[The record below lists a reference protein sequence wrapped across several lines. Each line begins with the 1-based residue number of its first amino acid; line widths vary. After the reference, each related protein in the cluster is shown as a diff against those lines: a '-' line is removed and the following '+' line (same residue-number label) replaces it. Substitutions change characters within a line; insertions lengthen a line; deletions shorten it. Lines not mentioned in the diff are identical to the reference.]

1 MQYLKYRKYEGF
13 YVKRTDTGGY
23 TLVHIGDATKF
34 KDGKA
39 RAFLNITIP
48 FKLRKDFDII
58 QCGKEEPVTSKT
70 PVTKPPSK
78 NEVENTAKV
87 AYTVQQYATSQ
98 FAKLKQDLERQL
110 NYCDSA
116 IIDTLHFLGD
126 ENCRLNAVQ
135 LCKVAQKLQE
145 FERGHT
151 AAKKELRRI
160 ETVMETVGSIKDQ
173 ADKFEYQPYKPKVL
187 HNIEELIE

>member
-13 YVKRTDTGGY
+13 YAKRIDTGGY
-23 TLVHIGDATKF
+23 SLAPIDEATKF
-34 KDGKA
+34 KDKQA
-39 RAFLNITIP
+39 RVFLNTVIP
-48 FKLRKDFDII
+48 FKQRKDFDII
-58 QCGKEEPVTSKT
+58 QCGRYETPTTKTSAT
-70 PVTKPPSK
+70 QPPSNK
-78 NEVENTAKV
+78 EIDDTAKV
-87 AYTVQQYATSQ
+87 AYTIQQYATSQ
-98 FAKLKQDLERQL
+98 FAKLKQDLEKQL

-116 IIDTLHFLGD
+116 IIDVLHFLGD

-160 ETVMETVGSIKDQ
+160 ESVMEAVGGIKDK
-173 ADKFEYQPYKPKVL
+173 AGEFEYQPYKPKVI
-187 HNIEELIE
+187 HSIEELIE

>member
-13 YVKRTDTGGY
+13 YVKRTETGGY
-23 TLVHIGDATKF
+23 SLVRIDQATAF

-39 RAFLNITIP
+39 RYFLNTTIP
-48 FKLRKDFDII
+48 FKQRKDYEII
-58 QCGKEEPVTSKT
+58 QCGRDVTPTKEMPIE
-70 PVTKPPSK
+70 KPPGK
-78 NEVENTAKV
+78 QNTEDTAKV
-87 AYTVQQYATSQ
+87 ASTIQQYALSQ
-98 FAKLKQDLERQL
+98 FTKLRQDLEKQL

-116 IIDTLHFLGD
+116 IIDILHFLGD

-145 FERGHT
+145 LERGHT

-160 ETVMETVGSIKDQ
+160 ESVMETVGSIKDK
-173 ADKFEYQPYKPKVL
+173 AGEFEYAPYKPKVL
-187 HNIEELIE
+187 HSIKELID